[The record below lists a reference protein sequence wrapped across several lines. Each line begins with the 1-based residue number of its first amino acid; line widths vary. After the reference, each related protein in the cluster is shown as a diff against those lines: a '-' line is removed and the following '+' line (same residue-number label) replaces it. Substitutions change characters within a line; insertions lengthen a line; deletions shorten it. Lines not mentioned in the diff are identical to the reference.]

1 MTERGDRKRATIHET
16 EWDLLDIL
24 WTKERATA
32 REVTAQINHAREML
46 ALAES
51 QVATLTA
58 LRNEM
63 RLAKAHTIGELPADV
78 RARHR
83 GAISACAG
91 VPGGVELW

>member
-1 MTERGDRKRATIHET
+1 MTDRSGSPRWSRSLVTRDGSSEAS
-16 EWDLLDIL
+16 LD
-24 WTKERATA
+24 TTA

-63 RLAKAHTIGELPADV
+63 RSAKAHTVGELPAEV